1 VCPQEEQCE
10 RNCVLGKKG
19 DPLAIG
25 RLERFVPT
33 AKPRRAGPA
42 SAAAAAERSRHR
54 GGGLRSGRHHGGR
67 DLALR
72 GYAVTM
78 FEALHE
84 AGGVLTYGIPEFRLP
99 KAIVRREVDYV
110 RSLGVEL
117 RLDFVVGKTRTIE
130 RLQESST
137 RSSSAPAPACRGFS
151 RSRART

>member
-1 VCPQEEQCE
+1 MV
-10 RNCVLGKKG
+10 GS
-19 DPLAIG
+19 
-25 RLERFVPT
+25 
-33 AKPRRAGPA
+33 GPA
-42 SAAAAAERSRHR
+42 GITVAA
-54 GGGLRSGRHHGGR
+54 

-117 RLDFVVGKTRTIE
+117 RLDFVVGKTRTID
-130 RLQESST
+130 RLRKTFDAVFVGAGAGLPWFLES
-137 RSSSAPAPACRGFS
+137 P
-151 RSRART
+151 ART